1 MNLESC
7 SVSLSP
13 EFFSRPLTFSLGPS
27 QHAIVVGPNGSGKSV
42 LLRILAGEGNVRGGE
57 RRLARRIG
65 VVSTARQ
72 QQLIAAEKQKDDADI
87 LDVVPVPTKV
97 KDLLGHPLTGMLH
110 SLCFELG
117 LTSLFEQPFLSLS
130 TGETR
135 KLLFVLALA
144 SEPEVLILDDP
155 WEGLDEASRTIL
167 QRHLEAL
174 QQRVQIVIAV
184 NRLQDMPA
192 IPAVLTVMDK
202 GEVVLQT
209 DASRPPAQ
217 NRAAC
222 DTWFHLQRDDVV
234 LPATTAE
241 CSASRLNPD
250 LPLVELKNGVVRF
263 GDKTVFSEL
272 SWQINPAEHW
282 QIIGPNGSGKTCL
295 LTLITGD
302 NPHCYRNNLTVFG
315 IRRGSGESIWDIKQ
329 HIGMLSN
336 AFHLSY
342 RVNCAVIDV
351 LLSGFFDSIGLY
363 ERPRREQIEVA
374 TAWLDALHM
383 RGRKAEPFQSLSFG
397 DQRLIL
403 IARAMIKH
411 PPLLILDEPC
421 NGLDPLNR
429 LTVLA
434 LIEQLARHGRTTVL
448 YVNHHKDDAI
458 PSIQHTL
465 NMQNYVPGDAH

>member
-1 MNLESC
+1 MELNAC
-7 SVSLSP
+7 RVSLSP
-13 EFFSRPLTFSLGPS
+13 EFVTAELTFSLKGG
-27 QHAIVVGPNGSGKSV
+27 QHGMIVGPNGSGKSV
-42 LLRILAGEGNVRGGE
+42 LLRVLAGEGKVKSGE
-57 RRLARRIG
+57 RALSKRVA

-97 KDLLGHPLTGMLH
+97 KDLLGDVLSERLT
-110 SLCFELG
+110 SLCDELG
-117 LTSLFEQPFLSLS
+117 LAALFEQPFLSLS

-135 KLLFVLALA
+135 KLLFVMALA
-144 SEPEVLILDDP
+144 QAPDVLLLDDP
-155 WEGLDEASRTIL
+155 REGLDDASRAVLISFIESIT
-167 QRHLEAL
+167 E
-174 QQRVQIVIAV
+174 QIQVVIAV

-202 GEVVLQT
+202 GQVLSQAESVMPFA
-209 DASRPPAQ
+209 D
-217 NRAAC
+217 NIAAC
-222 DTWFHLQRDDVV
+222 ETWFHLKREDIQ

-241 CSASRLNPD
+241 CETKD
-250 LPLVELKNGVVRF
+250 LVADAPLVILNNGTVRY
-263 GDKTVFSEL
+263 GDNTVFSGL
-272 SWQINPAEHW
+272 DWQVHPTQHW
-282 QIIGPNGSGKTCL
+282 QIVGPNGSGKTCL

-302 NPHCYRNNLTVFG
+302 NPHCYTNDLTVFG
-315 IRRGSGESIWDIKQ
+315 IKRGSGESIWDIKK

-342 RVNCAVIDV
+342 RVNCTVIDV

-363 ERPRREQIEVA
+363 ERPGREQVA
-374 TAWLDALHM
+374 VASAWLETLRLQERKDA
-383 RGRKAEPFQSLSFG
+383 PFQSLSFG
-397 DQRLIL
+397 DQRLVL

-434 LIEQLARHGRTTVL
+434 LIEQLAKDGRTTLL
-448 YVNHHKDDAI
+448 YVNHHKEDAI
-458 PSIQHTL
+458 PGISNTL
-465 NMQNYVPGDAH
+465 TMQCD